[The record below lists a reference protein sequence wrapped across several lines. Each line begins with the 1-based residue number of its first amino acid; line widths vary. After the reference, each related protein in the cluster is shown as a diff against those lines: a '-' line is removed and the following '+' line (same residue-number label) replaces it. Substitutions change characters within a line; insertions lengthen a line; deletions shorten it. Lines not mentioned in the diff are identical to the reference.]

1 MVSPTTA
8 PTPDTGPDTSQTP
21 RVAADAPTPG
31 ALTIF
36 LPHAPHSSFPPASL
50 PSHQGNGSTKLDKAL
65 LADTDGERYYG
76 LENFGNTCYA
86 NSVLQALYFCK
97 PFRHAILEY
106 HESLP
111 KDHDESLRTDT
122 RSTAMTA
129 GAKLAGVPLLFVLG
143 GIAFGFRGMELGIL
157 LLMAA
162 APSAAASYVM
172 VRAMGGNAPLA
183 ANIVALT
190 TIGSILATS
199 LGLTVLRA
207 YALI

>member
-8 PTPDTGPDTSQTP
+8 PTPDTGPDTSRTP
-21 RVAADAPTPG
+21 RVAVAAPTPG

-111 KDHDESLRTDT
+111 KDHDESLLTALGDLFSSISNQKKRTGVFSPKRFIERLKKDNVIFNSYMHQDAHEFFNFVVNECCEVLVSSTERNT
-122 RSTAMTA
+122 RRRRVNPRS
-129 GAKLAGVPLLFVLG
+129 
-143 GIAFGFRGMELGIL
+143 R
-157 LLMAA
+157 
-162 APSAAASYVM
+162 
-172 VRAMGGNAPLA
+172 
-183 ANIVALT
+183 
-190 TIGSILATS
+190 
-199 LGLTVLRA
+199 
-207 YALI
+207 